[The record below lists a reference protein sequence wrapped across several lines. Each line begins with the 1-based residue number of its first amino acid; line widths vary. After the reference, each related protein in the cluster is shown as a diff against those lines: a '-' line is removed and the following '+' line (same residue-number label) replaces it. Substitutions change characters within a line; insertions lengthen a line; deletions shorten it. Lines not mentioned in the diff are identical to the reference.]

1 MSQAARVLLRCA
13 VLVFLAEPAFGQGP
27 VPAIA
32 VPDANVF
39 PGATNPDISQAN
51 INQNIC
57 KKGWSTKSI
66 RPTTSYTNALK
77 KTQLKSF
84 GYTRTNNLPRVKTK
98 SGKTTRPDIRKCVTN
113 SSNMSC
119 YEEDHLIS
127 LELGGNPTAPKNLW
141 PEPWF
146 GRWNARDKDT
156 LENKLHKMVCDGDLS
171 LRDAQRAIAADWIAA
186 YNEFV
191 GGTQ

>member
-1 MSQAARVLLRCA
+1 MTKAARVLLQCA
-13 VLVFLAEPAFGQGP
+13 VLVLLTAPMFAQGP

-32 VPDANVF
+32 VPDPNVF
-39 PGATNPDISQAN
+39 PGATNPNISQNN

-84 GYTRTNNLPRVKTK
+84 GYTRTNNLPRVRTK

-127 LELGGNPTAPKNLW
+127 LELGGHPTSPNNLW

-146 GRWNARDKDT
+146 GTWNAREKDA
-156 LENKLHKMVCDGDLS
+156 LENTLHKMVCNGDLS
-171 LRDAQRAIAADWIAA
+171 LRDAQQAIAVDWVAS
-186 YNEFV
+186 YKKYV
-191 GGTQ
+191 GN